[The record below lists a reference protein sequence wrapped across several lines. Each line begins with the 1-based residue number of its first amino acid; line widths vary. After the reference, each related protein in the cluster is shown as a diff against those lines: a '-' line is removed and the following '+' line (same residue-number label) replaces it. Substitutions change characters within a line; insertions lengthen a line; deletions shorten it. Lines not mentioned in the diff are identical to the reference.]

1 MCSCAPPQVA
11 YHTNET
17 LSGLLNATFGNATE
31 LIVAAFAL
39 EKGMLHVVQV
49 SLLGSILSNTLLVL
63 GCACLAG
70 GITARKP
77 TFNKTAGVSNAA
89 LLQIAVLG
97 LEVRTKLCAP
107 TVSCAALWF
116 DTSLHLSSYSTLAYT
131 RRGGTRL
138 TCASAICDRLC
149 PPWQRPCVPL
159 CRSQRYFSTCTVTR
173 HRIFSCHAPYL
184 SGCSFCTYCT
194 STFSCTPI
202 ETFLT

>member
-1 MCSCAPPQVA
+1 MEMRSWKNAREWVCSCAPPQVA

-149 PPWQRPCVPL
+149 PPWQRPCARVPGHARL
-159 CRSQRYFSTCTVTR
+159 GSDGPALASNADRGQDERTCLLPPTSSQ
-173 HRIFSCHAPYL
+173 P
-184 SGCSFCTYCT
+184 
-194 STFSCTPI
+194 
-202 ETFLT
+202 